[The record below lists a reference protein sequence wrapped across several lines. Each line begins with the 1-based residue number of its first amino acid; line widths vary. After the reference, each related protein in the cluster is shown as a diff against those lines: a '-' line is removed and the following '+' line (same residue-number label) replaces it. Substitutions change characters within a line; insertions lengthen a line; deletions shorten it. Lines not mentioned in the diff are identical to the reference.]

1 MHALGMPYVDRKNRT
16 CGFLDIED
24 AESGRFLRR
33 YFILDTQA
41 NHLIWYMDNPQN
53 LPRGA
58 GAVGS
63 LKLTYISKVS
73 IAPAKQKSKLTHCFV
88 INALS
93 QRYFF
98 QASDQKDLQGWVDA
112 LNAASKITV
121 PRPGSAQTSEM
132 GSTGSGSQEKKTQTA
147 YETKIVGGVVVQTP
161 IIQNGSECPEVFHH
175 EVSSHTLLRR
185 SHSLV
190 PQLPYKPPSSIC
202 VLKSGYCVKQG
213 HMRKNWKRRF
223 FVLNAFNIS
232 YYKCETDREPLRC
245 IHLRDILK
253 THECLVKSGDLLMR
267 DNLFEVITPPRT
279 FYIQTDSPQEMH
291 SWIKAINA
299 AIQTLRTR
307 CRESFG
313 RTMSLHRSSIPASSS
328 ASVHSLPS
336 RDVRRPLGKSMSI
349 KSSWQPWTPVPKCE
363 TESIAEVTLGGSI
376 DGEFGV
382 RARHMSEPQRLTDDP
397 FPYDLDNIKIR
408 TSDV

>member
-1 MHALGMPYVDRKNRT
+1 MPYVDRKNRT

-53 LPRGA
+53 LLRGA

-73 IAPAKQKSKLTHCFV
+73 IAAAKQKSKPLHCFV

-121 PRPGSAQTSEM
+121 PRPGSAQTSEI
-132 GSTGSGSQEKKTQTA
+132 GSTGSGSQEKKAQTA

-161 IIQNGSECPEVFHH
+161 ISQNGSECPEVIHH
-175 EVSSHTLLRR
+175 EVSSHPSLRR
-185 SHSLV
+185 SHSLM
-190 PQLPYKPPSSIC
+190 PQLTYKPPSSIC

-232 YYKCETDREPLRC
+232 YYKCETDRDPLRC

-267 DNLFEVITPPRT
+267 DNLFEVITAPRT

-313 RTMSLHRSSIPASSS
+313 RTMSLHRTSIPASSP
-328 ASVHSLPS
+328 ASVHSLPP
-336 RDVRRPLGKSMSI
+336 RDVKRPLGKSVSI
-349 KSSWQPWTPVPKCE
+349 KSTWQPWTPIPKCE
-363 TESIAEVTLGGSI
+363 AESIGEVTLGGSI
-376 DGEFGV
+376 DGDLGV

-397 FPYDLDNIKIR
+397 FLYDIDNIKIR

>member
-1 MHALGMPYVDRKNRT
+1 MPYVDRKNRT

-24 AESGRFLRR
+24 AKTGRFLRR

-53 LPRGA
+53 MLRGT
-58 GAVGS
+58 GAEGS

-73 IAPAKQKSKLTHCFV
+73 VAAAKQKSKLTHCFV

-93 QRYFF
+93 QRYLF

-121 PRPGSAQTSEM
+121 PRPGSTQTPEI
-132 GSTGSGSQEKKTQTA
+132 GSTGSGSQEKNTQTA
-147 YETKIVGGVVVQTP
+147 YKTEIIGGVVVQTP
-161 IIQNGSECPEVFHH
+161 LSQNGSECPEVVQH
-175 EVSSHTLLRR
+175 EVASQTTLRR
-185 SHSLV
+185 SLSLM
-190 PQLPYKPPSSIC
+190 PQLVHKPSSSIC

-213 HMRKNWKRRF
+213 NMRKNWKRRF
-223 FVLNAFNIS
+223 FVLNIFNIS

-267 DNLFEVITPPRT
+267 DNLFEVITAPRT
-279 FYIQTDSPQEMH
+279 FYIQDP
-291 SWIKAINA
+291 
-299 AIQTLRTR
+299 
-307 CRESFG
+307 CG
-313 RTMSLHRSSIPASSS
+313 RTMSLNRTSVPASSQ
-328 ASVHSLPS
+328 ASVHSLPPC
-336 RDVRRPLGKSMSI
+336 DVKRPLGKSTSI

-363 TESIAEVTLGGSI
+363 TEPSGEIKLGDSSEGEV
-376 DGEFGV
+376 GV
-382 RARHMSEPQRLTDDP
+382 RARHMSEPQRLKDDP
-397 FPYDLDNIKIR
+397 FLFDLDNINIR

>member
-1 MHALGMPYVDRKNRT
+1 MPYEDRKNRT

-24 AESGRFLRR
+24 AGSGRFLRR

-53 LPRGA
+53 LPRGT

-73 IAPAKQKSKLTHCFV
+73 IAAAKQKSKLTHCFV

-93 QRYFF
+93 QRYFL
-98 QASDQKDLQGWVDA
+98 QASDPKDLQDWVDA
-112 LNAASKITV
+112 LNSASKIT
-121 PRPGSAQTSEM
+121 
-132 GSTGSGSQEKKTQTA
+132 
-147 YETKIVGGVVVQTP
+147 
-161 IIQNGSECPEVFHH
+161 NGCECPPEVIRH
-175 EVSSHTLLRR
+175 EVTPHTPLRR
-185 SHSLV
+185 SHSLM
-190 PQLPYKPPSSIC
+190 PQFIKKPTSSIC
-202 VLKSGYCVKQG
+202 ALKSGYCVKQG
-213 HMRKNWKRRF
+213 NMRKNWKRRF
-223 FVLNAFNIS
+223 FVLNPFNIS

-245 IHLRDILK
+245 ILLRDILK

-267 DNLFEVITPPRT
+267 DNLFEVITAPRT

-313 RTMSLHRSSIPASSS
+313 RTMSLNRTSVLASSPAS
-328 ASVHSLPS
+328 SVHSLPPC
-336 RDVRRPLGKSMSI
+336 DVKRPLGKTRSI
-349 KSSWQPWTPVPKCE
+349 KSSWQPWMPVPKCE
-363 TESIAEVTLGGSI
+363 TESIKEVTLGCSKE
-376 DGEFGV
+376 GEFGV
-382 RARHMSEPQRLTDDP
+382 RARHMSEPQRLRDEP
-397 FPYDLDNIKIR
+397 FVFDLSNMNIR

>member
-1 MHALGMPYVDRKNRT
+1 MPYEDRKNRT

-24 AESGRFLRR
+24 AGSGRFLRR

-53 LPRGA
+53 LPRGT

-73 IAPAKQKSKLTHCFV
+73 IAAAKQKSKLTHCFV

-93 QRYFF
+93 QRYFL
-98 QASDQKDLQGWVDA
+98 QASDPKDLQDWVDA
-112 LNAASKITV
+112 LNSASKIT
-121 PRPGSAQTSEM
+121 
-132 GSTGSGSQEKKTQTA
+132 
-147 YETKIVGGVVVQTP
+147 
-161 IIQNGSECPEVFHH
+161 
-175 EVSSHTLLRR
+175 
-185 SHSLV
+185 
-190 PQLPYKPPSSIC
+190 
-202 VLKSGYCVKQG
+202 
-213 HMRKNWKRRF
+213 RKNWKRRF
-223 FVLNAFNIS
+223 FVLNPFNIS

-245 IHLRDILK
+245 ILLRDILK

-267 DNLFEVITPPRT
+267 DNLFEVITAPRT

-313 RTMSLHRSSIPASSS
+313 RTMSLNRTSVLASSPAS
-328 ASVHSLPS
+328 SVHSLPPC
-336 RDVRRPLGKSMSI
+336 DVKRPLGKTRSI
-349 KSSWQPWTPVPKCE
+349 KSSWQPWMPVPKCE
-363 TESIAEVTLGGSI
+363 TESIKEVTLGCSKE
-376 DGEFGV
+376 GEFGV
-382 RARHMSEPQRLTDDP
+382 RARHMSEPQRLRDEP
-397 FPYDLDNIKIR
+397 FVFDLSNMNIR

>member
-1 MHALGMPYVDRKNRT
+1 MDALGMPYVDRKNRT

-58 GAVGS
+58 GAVES

-73 IAPAKQKSKLTHCFV
+73 IAAGKQKSKLTYCFV

-93 QRYFF
+93 QRYFL

-121 PRPGSAQTSEM
+121 PRPGLAQTPEI

-147 YETKIVGGVVVQTP
+147 YKTEIIGGVVVQTP
-161 IIQNGSECPEVFHH
+161 ISQNGSECPEVIQHG
-175 EVSSHTLLRR
+175 VASHNTLRR
-185 SHSLV
+185 SNSLM
-190 PQLPYKPPSSIC
+190 PQHVHKSSSSIC
-202 VLKSGYCVKQG
+202 ALKNGYCVKQG
-213 HMRKNWKRRF
+213 NMRKNWKRRF
-223 FVLNAFNIS
+223 FVLSAFNLS

-267 DNLFEVITPPRT
+267 DNLFEVITAPRT

-299 AIQTLRTR
+299 AIQTLRSR
-307 CRESFG
+307 CRDPFG
-313 RTMSLHRSSIPASSS
+313 RTMSLNRTPTPASS
-328 ASVHSLPS
+328 SVHSLPS
-336 RDVRRPLGKSMSI
+336 CDVRRPLGKSMSI

-363 TESIAEVTLGGSI
+363 TESTGEVTLGGAVE
-376 DGEFGV
+376 GEFGV
-382 RARHMSEPQRLTDDP
+382 RSRHMSEPQRLRDDP
-397 FPYDLDNIKIR
+397 FLFDLDNINIR